1 MTRRVKRARTIR
13 SNGAVLGEG
22 LIGRSVCC
30 SIRRGVGLR
39 YLEYRLYF
47 YCDTLQFT
55 EPLTVMLCGPVLA
68 LIEFLDT
75 FSENIVEA
83 IAGCNLVVFIYSI

>member
-1 MTRRVKRARTIR
+1 
-13 SNGAVLGEG
+13 
-22 LIGRSVCC
+22 
-30 SIRRGVGLR
+30 
-39 YLEYRLYF
+39 
-47 YCDTLQFT
+47 
-55 EPLTVMLCGPVLA
+55 MLCGPVLA